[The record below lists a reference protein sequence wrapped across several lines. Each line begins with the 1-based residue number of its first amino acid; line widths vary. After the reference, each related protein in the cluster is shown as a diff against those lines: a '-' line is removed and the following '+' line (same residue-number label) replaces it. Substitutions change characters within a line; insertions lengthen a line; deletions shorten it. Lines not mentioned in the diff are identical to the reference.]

1 MKSLS
6 TWNSWYYGDCRGHPN
21 NGLETPQ
28 SGKPSVHVKN
38 LECNSKQIRGGG
50 IDWKRMQKSAKPTF
64 FPFFVTVL

>member
-21 NGLETPQ
+21 NGLETTQ

-50 IDWKRMQKSAKPTF
+50 IDGRGCRNQLNQLF
-64 FPFFVTVL
+64 FPFL